1 MKKWLNKKR
10 KSFTLIEALVAV
22 AMFMIVVTILINI
35 YISTIRAERI
45 AYVILRDS
53 NVTQS
58 VLETISRAVRM
69 GSDFEIINNDTLRFK
84 TEEEGDKFFTEF
96 RYRYDSLDQRGWI
109 ERVKDVDKA
118 GDIIALTPEEMNIDD
133 FEIQISGKSQEQK
146 SILIKFAT
154 VSEVHGNE
162 YRTFVQ
168 TSITPRLL
176 ISN

>member
-118 GDIIALTPEEMNIDD
+118 GDIIVLTPEEMNIDD

>member
-1 MKKWLNKKR
+1 
-10 KSFTLIEALVAV
+10 VAV

-96 RYRYDSLDQRGWI
+96 RYRYDSLDQRG
-109 ERVKDVDKA
+109 
-118 GDIIALTPEEMNIDD
+118 
-133 FEIQISGKSQEQK
+133 
-146 SILIKFAT
+146 
-154 VSEVHGNE
+154 
-162 YRTFVQ
+162 
-168 TSITPRLL
+168 
-176 ISN
+176 

>member
-1 MKKWLNKKR
+1 
-10 KSFTLIEALVAV
+10 
-22 AMFMIVVTILINI
+22 
-35 YISTIRAERI
+35 
-45 AYVILRDS
+45 
-53 NVTQS
+53 
-58 VLETISRAVRM
+58 
-69 GSDFEIINNDTLRFK
+69 
-84 TEEEGDKFFTEF
+84 
-96 RYRYDSLDQRGWI
+96 
-109 ERVKDVDKA
+109 
-118 GDIIALTPEEMNIDD
+118 MNIDD

>member
-96 RYRYDSLDQRGWI
+96 RYRYDGLDQRGWI

-118 GDIIALTPEEMNIDD
+118 GDIIVLTPEEMNIDD